1 MRVCIKLFSVTMIS
15 LGLSLCC
22 CFSSRAQQRD
32 TIPATSGFR
41 FKTVIIDAGHG
52 GKDPGARG
60 SYSVEKNVT
69 LAIAKKLKLYID
81 TGMKGITTLMTR
93 TDDTFIPLN
102 QRSNIANQA
111 RGNLFVSI
119 HCNSSPEGNA
129 ASAHK
134 RKGVL
139 LLVYGFHRLKEQEE
153 AVRENASIFQE
164 KDYKQNYE
172 SYDETDP
179 SNAIILNAY
188 IQKYRK
194 QSILFGDLL
203 NAEFTDF
210 DGRPSEGVKEQ
221 GVLVLAHS
229 AMPAVLIETGFI
241 NNPEEED
248 YLNSPGGQDAIVKSI
263 VTAITNYRKA
273 IGSL

>member
-1 MRVCIKLFSVTMIS
+1 MRYIKKISRIIRVCIGICLFY
-15 LGLSLCC
+15 LN
-22 CFSSRAQQRD
+22 SRAQQRD
-32 TIPATSGFR
+32 SIPAGSGFR

-81 TGMKGITTLMTR
+81 TGMRDLTALMTR

-111 RGNLFVSI
+111 HGNLFVSI

-172 SYDETDP
+172 SYDQTDP

-263 VTAITNYRKA
+263 ATAITNYRKA

>member
-1 MRVCIKLFSVTMIS
+1 MRFIKKISIIIRFCITICLLDLNSQ
-15 LGLSLCC
+15 
-22 CFSSRAQQRD
+22 AQQRD
-32 TIPATSGFR
+32 TVPATSGFR

-81 TGMKGITTLMTR
+81 TGMRDLTALMTR

-111 RGNLFVSI
+111 HGNLFVSI

-172 SYDETDP
+172 SYDQTDP

-229 AMPAVLIETGFI
+229 AMPAVLVETGFI

-263 VTAITNYRKA
+263 ATAITNYRKA